1 MKYPHTI
8 VTYGE
13 NFVQSRSLYIYV
25 MKNILFKICCFST
38 HQILRINEAPYDR
51 AIEFNY
57 NAMNHVNF
65 SPAPDYFLTQS
76 QFSDILKEY
85 FPENKIQIIGSLK
98 YDNYLKILR
107 KSK

>member
-1 MKYPHTI
+1 M
-8 VTYGE
+8 G
-13 NFVQSRSLYIYV
+13 S
-25 MKNILFKICCFST
+25 
-38 HQILRINEAPYDR
+38 YDR

-65 SPAPDYFLTQS
+65 SPAPDYFLTQGS

-98 YDNYLKILR
+98 YDNYLKIL
-107 KSK
+107 KKKEQIAHL